1 MTLKYFV
8 TGPEP
13 TERAR
18 AQAAIVHEH
27 ALVVV
32 DVAFEAFARAAR
44 LVDGD
49 ESNGVGLNLID
60 IDRDAARARVAFDA
74 IEVLAKSTVFS
85 SVRRREDEGGGRA
98 ERGERARHR
107 SDDFN

>member
-1 MTLKYFV
+1 
-8 TGPEP
+8 
-13 TERAR
+13 
-18 AQAAIVHEH
+18 VHEY

>member
-1 MTLKYFV
+1 M
-8 TGPEP
+8 
-13 TERAR
+13 
-18 AQAAIVHEH
+18 HEH